1 MKDKKQAHPSQ
12 KHEQKSNP
20 QHSASA
26 PSKGSQKHGHESQS
40 QQHSAS
46 TPSKGGNSI
55 SFERCDYDSKEHL
68 LRAQFKQGTNS
79 ITCCINQSVLTELYH
94 CKPSESELKSSF
106 NQHQREISG
115 ALLAK
120 IANKQWK
127 VPNKEIQLNA
137 QDLRK

>member
-1 MKDKKQAHPSQ
+1 MKDKKPAQSKANPSQ
-12 KHEQKSNP
+12 K
-20 QHSASA
+20 QHDQMSAS
-26 PSKGSQKHGHESQS
+26 SKS
-40 QQHSAS
+40 
-46 TPSKGGNSI
+46 GNSI
-55 SFERCDYDSKEHL
+55 SFEKCDYDTKQHL
-68 LRAQFKQGTNS
+68 LRAQFKQGGNS
-79 ITCCINQSVLTELYH
+79 ITCCINQDVFTELYH

-106 NQHQREISG
+106 NQHQPEISR

>member
-1 MKDKKQAHPSQ
+1 MKDKKQAKQQNQ
-12 KHEQKSNP
+12 KHP
-20 QHSASA
+20 QQQASSPSS
-26 PSKGSQKHGHESQS
+26 PSKS
-40 QQHSAS
+40 
-46 TPSKGGNSI
+46 GNSI
-55 SFERCDYDSKEHL
+55 SFERCDYDNKQHL
-68 LRAQFKQGTNS
+68 LRAQFKQGGNS
-79 ITCCINQSVLTELYH
+79 ITCSINQDVLTELYH
-94 CKPSESELKSSF
+94 CKPSELELKNSF

>member
-1 MKDKKQAHPSQ
+1 MKDKKPTQSKANPSQ
-12 KHEQKSNP
+12 KQHEQMSTSSKSG
-20 QHSASA
+20 QRQEERHAGSA
-26 PSKGSQKHGHESQS
+26 P
-40 QQHSAS
+40 A
-46 TPSKGGNSI
+46 KGGNSI
-55 SFERCDYDSKEHL
+55 SFEKCDYDTKQHL
-68 LRAQFKQGTNS
+68 LRAQFKQGGNS
-79 ITCCINQSVLTELYH
+79 ITCCINQDVFTELYH

-106 NQHQREISG
+106 NQHQSEISR